1 MRGLPRDGGEA
12 DPSLP
17 VARAFP
23 RFLKTLKERPVPSYQ
38 RPPGTQDILP
48 EDQPY
53 WSRVRSLAKHLAELA
68 GFERLDTPIFEAT
81 EVFARGIGEGTDVV
95 DKEMY
100 TFVDKGGRD
109 LTLRP
114 EFTAGVVRAYIE
126 NGLYVEVK
134 PQKLYSI
141 GPTFRYD
148 RPQAGRYR
156 QFTQFNAEILGE
168 QDPVADLEI
177 MTLVWDLYAGL
188 GFRNLEFQLNSTGC
202 PRCRPTY
209 VKALKEYYEEHD
221 EEICEDCQ
229 RRLDRSPLR
238 VLDCKTEQ
246 CQPILEKA
254 PRILDYLCEECA
266 EHFASL
272 REYLELL
279 NRRYV
284 LNHRLVRGLDY
295 YTKTVFEVWASG
307 IGAQSAL
314 CGGGRYD
321 GLAELLGGPETPGV
335 GVAVGLERII
345 IMMEELGV
353 EPPAPPK
360 PEIFLAY
367 LGQAPRKKS
376 LELMDQLRR
385 ADVGVYIAMGQERG
399 LRSQLREAD
408 KRGVRYTV
416 IVGEN
421 ELESEKATVR
431 DMKSGDQVDVDLTL
445 LVTWLRERV

>member
-1 MRGLPRDGGEA
+1 
-12 DPSLP
+12 
-17 VARAFP
+17 
-23 RFLKTLKERPVPSYQ
+23 
-38 RPPGTQDILP
+38 
-48 EDQPY
+48 
-53 WSRVRSLAKHLAELA
+53 LA

-168 QDPVADLEI
+168 QDPAADLEI

-188 GFRNLEFQLNSTGC
+188 GFRDLEFQLNSTGC

-209 VKALKEYYEEHD
+209 VEALKAYYEEHL
-221 EEICEDCQ
+221 EEICEDCR
-229 RRLDRSPLR
+229 RRLERSPLR
-238 VLDCKTEQ
+238 VLDCKAEE
-246 CQPILEKA
+246 CQPILEEA
-254 PRILDYLCEECA
+254 PRILDYLCKECA

-279 NRRYV
+279 DRRYV

-345 IMMEELGV
+345 IMMGELGI

-367 LGQAPRKKS
+367 LGEAPRKKS
-376 LELMDQLRR
+376 LELMDQLRQ
-385 ADVGVYIAMGQERG
+385 ADVGVYFAMGRKRG

-416 IVGEN
+416 ILGEN
-421 ELESEKATVR
+421 ELENEKATVR
-431 DMKSGDQVDVDLTL
+431 DMKAGDQVDVDLAL
-445 LVTWLRERV
+445 LVTWLRERI

>member
-1 MRGLPRDGGEA
+1 MQ
-12 DPSLP
+12 
-17 VARAFP
+17 
-23 RFLKTLKERPVPSYQ
+23 TLKERLVPSYQ
-38 RPPGTQDILP
+38 RPPGTLDILP
-48 EDQPY
+48 ADQAY
-53 WSRVRSLAKHLAELA
+53 WARVRTHAKHLAQLA
-68 GFERLDTPIFEAT
+68 GFERLDTPVFEAT
-81 EVFARGIGEGTDVV
+81 EVFARGIGQGTDVV

-188 GFRNLEFQLNSTGC
+188 GFTELEFQLNSTGC
-202 PRCRPTY
+202 PRCRPGYVDALKAYY
-209 VKALKEYYEEHD
+209 VKQND
-221 EEICEDCQ
+221 QVCQDCQ
-229 RRLDRSPLR
+229 RRLDQSPLR
-238 VLDCKTEQ
+238 VLDCKAEA
-246 CQPILEKA
+246 CQPILERA
-254 PRILDYLCEECA
+254 PQIVHHLCEECA
-266 EHFASL
+266 EHLATL
-272 REYLELL
+272 REGLELL
-279 NRRYV
+279 DRRYV

-295 YTKTVFEVWASG
+295 YTKTVFEVWAAG

-321 GLAELLGGPETPGV
+321 GLAELLGGPQTPGV
-335 GVAVGLERII
+335 GVGIGLERII
-345 IMMEELGV
+345 ILMKELEI
-353 EPPAPPK
+353 EPQALRT

-367 LGQAPRKKS
+367 LGDAPRNKS
-376 LELMDQLRR
+376 LELMDELRR
-385 ADVGVYIAMGQERG
+385 SDVGVYLAMGRGRG

-416 IVGEN
+416 ILGGN
-421 ELESEKATVR
+421 ELEAGKATVR
-431 DMKSGDQVDVDLTL
+431 EMESGSQTDVDLGL
-445 LVTWLRERV
+445 LVPWLRERVQELAGS

>member
-1 MRGLPRDGGEA
+1 MA
-12 DPSLP
+12 
-17 VARAFP
+17 
-23 RFLKTLKERPVPSYQ
+23 SYQ
-38 RPPGTQDILP
+38 RPPGTLDTLP

-53 WSRVRSLAKHLAELA
+53 WARLRSHAKHLAELA
-68 GFERLDTPIFEAT
+68 GFERIDTPIFEVT

-100 TFVDKGGRD
+100 TFTDKGGRE

-126 NGLYVEVK
+126 NGLYVEVQ

-168 QDPVADLEI
+168 QDPLADLEI
-177 MTLVWDLYAGL
+177 MILVWDLYAGL
-188 GFRNLEFQLNSTGC
+188 GFPRLEFQLNSTGC
-202 PRCRPTY
+202 PRCRPRY
-209 VKALKEYYEEHD
+209 VAELKAYYEDHQGD
-221 EEICEDCQ
+221 SCQDCQ
-229 RRLDRSPLR
+229 RRLERSPLR
-238 VLDCKTEQ
+238 VLDCKEEQ
-246 CQPILEKA
+246 CQPLIEGA

-266 EHFASL
+266 EHFARL
-272 REYLELL
+272 REYLDLL
-279 NRRYV
+279 DRDYV
-284 LNHRLVRGLDY
+284 INHRLVRGLDY

-335 GVAVGLERII
+335 GVAIGLERII
-345 IMMEELGV
+345 LMMKEV
-353 EPPAPPK
+353 DVQPPSARTPA
-360 PEIFLAY
+360 IFLAY
-367 LGQAPRKKS
+367 LGKEPRRKC
-376 LELMDQLRR
+376 LELMDELRR
-385 ADVGVYIAMGQERG
+385 ADLGVYIAMGTERG

-408 KRGVRYTV
+408 KRGVRHTV
-416 IVGEN
+416 IVGDN
-421 ELESEKATVR
+421 ELASGQATVR
-431 DMKSGDQVDVDLTL
+431 DMQSGDQADVALDK
-445 LVTWLRERV
+445 LVPWFGER

>member
-1 MRGLPRDGGEA
+1 MP
-12 DPSLP
+12 P
-17 VARAFP
+17 
-23 RFLKTLKERPVPSYQ
+23 YQ

-48 EDQPY
+48 EEQPY
-53 WSRVRSLAKHLAELA
+53 WARLRSHAKHLAELA
-68 GFERLDTPIFEAT
+68 GFERIDIPIFEAT

-100 TFVDKGGRD
+100 NFTDKGGRD

-126 NGLYVEVK
+126 NGLHVEVK

-168 QDPVADLEI
+168 QDPAADLEI
-177 MTLVWDLYAGL
+177 MMLVWDLYAGL
-188 GFRNLEFQLNSTGC
+188 GIPDLEFQLNSTGC
-202 PRCRPTY
+202 PRCRPKY
-209 VKALKEYYEEHD
+209 VEALEDHYRRHD
-221 EEICEDCQ
+221 DEVCEDCR
-229 RRLDRSPLR
+229 RRLERSPLR
-238 VLDCKTEQ
+238 VLDCKDEQ
-246 CQPILEKA
+246 CQPIIEKA
-254 PRILDYLCEECA
+254 PRIVDYLCDECR
-266 EHFASL
+266 EHFTRL

-321 GLAELLGGPETPGV
+321 GLTDLLGGPETPGV
-335 GVAVGLERII
+335 GVAIGLERIVI
-345 IMMEELGV
+345 TMKALEVG
-353 EPPAPPK
+353 PPAPRT

-367 LGQAPRKKS
+367 LGEKPREES
-376 LELMDQLRR
+376 LKLMDALRR
-385 ADVGVYIAMGQERG
+385 ADVGVYLAMGRNRG

-408 KRGVRYTV
+408 KRAVRYTV
-416 IVGEN
+416 ILGEN
-421 ELESEKATVR
+421 ELESGKATVR
-431 DMKSGDQVDVDLTL
+431 DMTSGDQIDVDLNL
-445 LVTWLRERV
+445 LVTWLKERA

>member
-1 MRGLPRDGGEA
+1 M
-12 DPSLP
+12 
-17 VARAFP
+17 
-23 RFLKTLKERPVPSYQ
+23 PSYQ
-38 RPPGTQDILP
+38 RPPGTLDILP
-48 EDQPY
+48 EEQPY
-53 WSRVRSLAKHLAELA
+53 WARLRSHARRLAELA

-100 TFVDKGGRD
+100 TFTDKGGRD

-202 PRCRPTY
+202 PRCRPRY
-209 VKALKEYYEEHD
+209 VEALKAYYADHRAES
-221 EEICEDCQ
+221 CEDCR
-229 RRLDRSPLR
+229 RRLERSALR
-238 VLDCKTEQ
+238 VLDCKVES
-246 CQPILEKA
+246 CQPLIERA
-254 PRILDYLCEECA
+254 PHILDYLCEECA
-266 EHFASL
+266 DHFASL
-272 REYLELL
+272 REYLDLL
-279 NRRYV
+279 DRPYV
-284 LNHRLVRGLDY
+284 INHRLVRGLDY

-335 GVAVGLERII
+335 GVAIGLERIV
-345 IMMEELGV
+345 IMMKELEL
-353 EPPAPPK
+353 EPPALRT

-367 LGQAPRKKS
+367 LGEDPRRKC
-376 LELMDQLRR
+376 LELMDELRQ
-385 ADVGVYIAMGQERG
+385 AGVGAYVAMGRDRG

-416 IVGEN
+416 ILGGD
-421 ELESEKATVR
+421 ELATGMATVR
-431 DMKSGDQVDVDLTL
+431 DMRSGDQTDVGLER
-445 LVTWLRERV
+445 LVTWFAERV

>member
-1 MRGLPRDGGEA
+1 MA
-12 DPSLP
+12 
-17 VARAFP
+17 A
-23 RFLKTLKERPVPSYQ
+23 YQ
-38 RPPGTQDILP
+38 RPPGTLDTLP
-48 EDQPY
+48 EEQPY
-53 WSRVRSLAKHLAELA
+53 WTRLRCHATRLAELA

-100 TFVDKGGRD
+100 TFTDKGGRD

-126 NGLYVEVK
+126 NGLHVEVK

-141 GPTFRYD
+141 GPAFRYD

-168 QDPVADLEI
+168 QDPAADLEV
-177 MTLVWDLYAGL
+177 MTLVWEIYAGL
-188 GFRNLEFQLNSTGC
+188 GFPDLEFQLNSTGC
-202 PRCRPTY
+202 PRCRPRY
-209 VKALKEYYEEHD
+209 VESLKAYYEEHED
-221 EEICEDCQ
+221 QACEDCR
-229 RRLDRSPLR
+229 RRLERSPLR
-238 VLDCKTEQ
+238 VLDCKAGQ
-246 CQPILEKA
+246 CQPLIEEA
-254 PRILDYLCEECA
+254 PRITDYLCEECE
-266 EHFASL
+266 EHFTSL
-272 REYLELL
+272 REYLDLL
-279 NRRYV
+279 GRHYV

-335 GVAVGLERII
+335 GVAIGLERIVL
-345 IMMEELGV
+345 MMEEL
-353 EPPAPPK
+353 EIARPAPRRPK
-360 PEIFLAY
+360 IFLAY
-367 LGQAPRKKS
+367 LGQGPRKRS
-376 LELMDQLRR
+376 LQLMDALRR
-385 ADVGVYIAMGQERG
+385 AGVGVFVAMGKGRG

-416 IVGEN
+416 ILGEN
-421 ELESEKATVR
+421 ELNSGKATVR
-431 DMKSGDQVDVDLTL
+431 DMKSGDQTDVDLQL
-445 LVTWLRERV
+445 LVTWLKERV

>member
-1 MRGLPRDGGEA
+1 M
-12 DPSLP
+12 
-17 VARAFP
+17 
-23 RFLKTLKERPVPSYQ
+23 PSYQ
-38 RPPGTQDILP
+38 RPPGTLDILP
-48 EDQPY
+48 EEQPY
-53 WSRVRSLAKHLAELA
+53 WARLRGHAKHLAELA

-100 TFVDKGGRD
+100 TFTDKGGRE

-126 NGLYVEVK
+126 NGLHVEIK

-168 QDPVADLEI
+168 QDPAADLEI
-177 MTLVWDLYAGL
+177 MTLVWDIYAGL
-188 GFRNLEFQLNSTGC
+188 GFPELEFQLNSTGC
-202 PRCRPTY
+202 PRCRPSY
-209 VKALKEYYEEHD
+209 VEALKTYYHHHEE
-221 EEICEDCQ
+221 EMCEDCR
-229 RRLDRSPLR
+229 RRLERSPLR
-238 VLDCKTEQ
+238 VLDCKADH
-246 CQPILEKA
+246 CQPLIEEA
-254 PRILDYLCEECA
+254 PRITDYLCDECR

-279 NRRYV
+279 GRHYV

-321 GLAELLGGPETPGV
+321 GLAELLGGPDTPGV
-335 GVAVGLERII
+335 GVAIGLERIV
-345 IMMEELGV
+345 IMMKELGI
-353 EPPAPPK
+353 EPPPARAP
-360 PEIFLAY
+360 ELFLAY
-367 LGQAPRKKS
+367 LGREPRMRC
-376 LELMDQLRR
+376 LQLMDELRR
-385 ADVGVYIAMGQERG
+385 ADTGVFFAMGRDRG

-408 KRGVRYTV
+408 KRQVRFTV
-416 IVGEN
+416 ILGEN
-421 ELESEKATVR
+421 ELASGKATVR
-431 DMKSGDQVDVDLTL
+431 DMKSGEQTDVDLNL
-445 LVTWLRERV
+445 LVTWLKERVEEA